1 MQNNKQVPNI
11 AKIRKQNLIV
21 MILHQKM
28 KKKKKKMIFIFNDNM
43 KHSVYLSDQKAVFD
57 SAARV
62 GSPQQR
68 EPEHSTAQQLESS
81 RPLLC
86 AEGGAGRN
94 CDSSLIYKIS
104 TKIKILIKREIH
116 IGAYNGDVIW
126 RYMGEG

>member
-28 KKKKKKMIFIFNDNM
+28 KKKKMIFIFNDNM

-86 AEGGAGRN
+86 AEGGAGRSY
-94 CDSSLIYKIS
+94 DFFDL
-104 TKIKILIKREIH
+104 
-116 IGAYNGDVIW
+116 
-126 RYMGEG
+126 